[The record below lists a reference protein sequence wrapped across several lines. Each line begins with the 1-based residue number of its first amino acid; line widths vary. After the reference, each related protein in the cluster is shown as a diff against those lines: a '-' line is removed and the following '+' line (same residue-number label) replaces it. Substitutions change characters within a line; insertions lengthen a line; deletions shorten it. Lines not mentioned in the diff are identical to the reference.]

1 MTWKWHEIQISV
13 SIKIYW
19 NAPRPFV
26 YILSVAALTLQWR
39 CWAREAEN
47 TWSTKPKVFIF
58 WAFTEN
64 FCQARSSLFE
74 SESTLHR
81 CMSKFSAGI
90 KKTQSTQNKK
100 EGLWLPVPSDTKE
113 ISKMP
118 PLRTII
124 FSGKHA
130 IPHHDHQMAT
140 PMVAQRFIDIYVHDP
155 WFSVLEPQWGTG
167 TGTQQMAMKIKN

>member
-118 PLRTII
+118 PLRTSHQGSPYWEI
-124 FSGKHA
+124 FKYLSFWSL
-130 IPHHDHQMAT
+130 
-140 PMVAQRFIDIYVHDP
+140 V
-155 WFSVLEPQWGTG
+155 FSLALSSNSQLSIQLYPPYCS
-167 TGTQQMAMKIKN
+167 AYLLKPLL